1 MGFLTNWV
9 FWVILAVI
17 VFLMAIIGFLAEG
30 SIFKKKDKTT
40 IGDDSTG
47 SDSTVSSVQAPDAFA
62 PLKSASV
69 PSTPETLDVNS
80 VNTPAA
86 ETLDVNPVSA
96 PAAETLDV
104 NPVSAP
110 AAETLDVNPV
120 SAPAAETLDVN
131 PVNTPAA
138 ETLNVSPVSAPAAE
152 TLDVNPVNTP
162 AAETLNVS
170 PVNTPAPETLDV
182 SPVNTPAAETLDV
195 SPVNTPVTDN
205 NLNDENTENVH
216 QSSEDIFNEVPDTL
230 QEVKIETLDDNLQT
244 SVSENN
250 QNEEVN
256 QTPSTP
262 ENGTDIW
269 NM

>member
-40 IGDDSTG
+40 IGNDNTD
-47 SDSTVSSVQAPDAFA
+47 SDSTVSSVQTPDAFA

-80 VNTPAA
+80 VNT
-86 ETLDVNPVSA
+86 
-96 PAAETLDV
+96 
-104 NPVSAP
+104 
-110 AAETLDVNPV
+110 
-120 SAPAAETLDVN
+120 PAAETLDVN

-182 SPVNTPAAETLDV
+182 NPVSAPAAETLDVNPVSAPAAETLDV

>member
-40 IGDDSTG
+40 IGNDNTD
-47 SDSTVSSVQAPDAFA
+47 SDSTVSSVQTSDAFA

-69 PSTPETLDVNS
+69 PSTPETLNVNPVNTPVAETLNVNSVNTPTAETLNVNPVNTPTAETLNVNSVNTPVAETLNVNS

-86 ETLDVNPVSA
+86 ETLN
-96 PAAETLDV
+96 
-104 NPVSAP
+104 
-110 AAETLDVNPV
+110 
-120 SAPAAETLDVN
+120 VN
-131 PVNTPAA
+131 PVNMPQA
-138 ETLNVSPVSAPAAE
+138 EMLNVSPI
-152 TLDVNPVNTP
+152 
-162 AAETLNVS
+162 
-170 PVNTPAPETLDV
+170 
-182 SPVNTPAAETLDV
+182 
-195 SPVNTPVTDN
+195 TDN
-205 NLNDENTENVH
+205 NLNNEKTENVH

-244 SVSENN
+244 SASENN

-256 QTPSTP
+256 QMPNTP

>member
-40 IGDDSTG
+40 IGNDNTD
-47 SDSTVSSVQAPDAFA
+47 SDSTVSSVQTPDAFA

-69 PSTPETLDVNS
+69 PSTPETLNVNPVNTPVAETLNVNSVNTPVAETLNVNSVNTPVAETLNVNPVNTPTAETLNVNPVNTPVAETLNVNSVNTPTAETLNVNS

-86 ETLDVNPVSA
+86 ETLN
-96 PAAETLDV
+96 
-104 NPVSAP
+104 
-110 AAETLDVNPV
+110 
-120 SAPAAETLDVN
+120 VN
-131 PVNTPAA
+131 PVNMPQA
-138 ETLNVSPVSAPAAE
+138 EMLNVSPI
-152 TLDVNPVNTP
+152 
-162 AAETLNVS
+162 
-170 PVNTPAPETLDV
+170 
-182 SPVNTPAAETLDV
+182 
-195 SPVNTPVTDN
+195 TDN
-205 NLNDENTENVH
+205 NLNNEKTENVH

-244 SVSENN
+244 SASENN

-256 QTPSTP
+256 QMPNTP

>member
-17 VFLMAIIGFLAEG
+17 VFLMVIIGFLAEG

-40 IGDDSTG
+40 IGDDNTD
-47 SDSTVSSVQAPDAFA
+47 SDSTVSSVQTPDAFV

-69 PSTPETLDVNS
+69 PSTPETLN
-80 VNTPAA
+80 
-86 ETLDVNPVSA
+86 
-96 PAAETLDV
+96 
-104 NPVSAP
+104 
-110 AAETLDVNPV
+110 
-120 SAPAAETLDVN
+120 VN

-138 ETLNVSPVSAPAAE
+138 ETLNV
-152 TLDVNPVNTP
+152 NPVNTP
-162 AAETLNVS
+162 QAEMLNVS
-170 PVNTPAPETLDV
+170 PI
-182 SPVNTPAAETLDV
+182 
-195 SPVNTPVTDN
+195 TDN
-205 NLNDENTENVH
+205 NLNNEKTENVH

-244 SVSENN
+244 SASENN

-256 QTPSTP
+256 QMPNTP

-269 NM
+269 NI

>member
-104 NPVSAP
+104 NPVN
-110 AAETLDVNPV
+110 T
-120 SAPAAETLDVN
+120 PAAETLDVN

-138 ETLNVSPVSAPAAE
+138 ETLDVNPVNTPAAE

-170 PVNTPAPETLDV
+170 PVNTPAAETLDV
-182 SPVNTPAAETLDV
+182 NPVSAPAAETLDV

>member
-40 IGDDSTG
+40 IGNDNTD
-47 SDSTVSSVQAPDAFA
+47 SDSTVSSVQTPDAFA

-96 PAAETLDV
+96 
-104 NPVSAP
+104 
-110 AAETLDVNPV
+110 
-120 SAPAAETLDVN
+120 
-131 PVNTPAA
+131 
-138 ETLNVSPVSAPAAE
+138 
-152 TLDVNPVNTP
+152 
-162 AAETLNVS
+162 
-170 PVNTPAPETLDV
+170 
-182 SPVNTPAAETLDV
+182 PAAETLDV

-244 SVSENN
+244 SASENN

-256 QTPSTP
+256 QMPNTP

>member
-40 IGDDSTG
+40 IGNDNTD
-47 SDSTVSSVQAPDAFA
+47 SDSTVSSVQTPDAFA

-69 PSTPETLDVNS
+69 PSTPETLNVNP
-80 VNTPAA
+80 VNTPVA
-86 ETLDVNPVSA
+86 ETLN
-96 PAAETLDV
+96 
-104 NPVSAP
+104 
-110 AAETLDVNPV
+110 
-120 SAPAAETLDVN
+120 VN

-138 ETLNVSPVSAPAAE
+138 ETLNVNS
-152 TLDVNPVNTP
+152 VNTP
-162 AAETLNVS
+162 AAETLNVN
-170 PVNTPAPETLDV
+170 PVNMPQAEMLNV
-182 SPVNTPAAETLDV
+182 SPI
-195 SPVNTPVTDN
+195 TDN
-205 NLNDENTENVH
+205 NLNNEKTENVH

-244 SVSENN
+244 SASENN

-256 QTPSTP
+256 QMPNTP

-269 NM
+269 NI

>member
-40 IGDDSTG
+40 IGNDNTD
-47 SDSTVSSVQAPDAFA
+47 SDSTVSSVQTPDAFA

-69 PSTPETLDVNS
+69 PSTPETLNVNP
-80 VNTPAA
+80 VNTPVA
-86 ETLDVNPVSA
+86 ETLN
-96 PAAETLDV
+96 
-104 NPVSAP
+104 
-110 AAETLDVNPV
+110 
-120 SAPAAETLDVN
+120 VN

-138 ETLNVSPVSAPAAE
+138 ETLNVNPVNAPTAE
-152 TLDVNPVNTP
+152 TLNVNSVNTPVAETLNVNSVNTPTAETLNVNPVNTPVAETLNVNSVNTPTAETLNVNSVNTP
-162 AAETLNVS
+162 AAETLNVN
-170 PVNTPAPETLDV
+170 PVNMPQAEMLNV
-182 SPVNTPAAETLDV
+182 SPI
-195 SPVNTPVTDN
+195 TDN
-205 NLNDENTENVH
+205 NLNNEKTENVH

-244 SVSENN
+244 SASENN

-256 QTPSTP
+256 QMPNTP

>member
-40 IGDDSTG
+40 IGNDNTD
-47 SDSTVSSVQAPDAFA
+47 SDSTVSSVQTSDAFA

-69 PSTPETLDVNS
+69 PSTPETLNVNP
-80 VNTPAA
+80 VNTPVA
-86 ETLDVNPVSA
+86 ETLN
-96 PAAETLDV
+96 
-104 NPVSAP
+104 
-110 AAETLDVNPV
+110 
-120 SAPAAETLDVN
+120 VN

-138 ETLNVSPVSAPAAE
+138 ETLNVNSVNTPTAE
-152 TLDVNPVNTP
+152 TLNVNPVNTPTAETLNVNPVNTPTAETLNVNSVNTPVAETLNVNSVNTP
-162 AAETLNVS
+162 AAETLNVN
-170 PVNTPAPETLDV
+170 PVNMPQAEMLNV
-182 SPVNTPAAETLDV
+182 SPI
-195 SPVNTPVTDN
+195 TDN
-205 NLNDENTENVH
+205 NLNNEKTENVH

-244 SVSENN
+244 SDSENN

-256 QTPSTP
+256 QMPNTP

>member
-40 IGDDSTG
+40 IGNDNTD
-47 SDSTVSSVQAPDAFA
+47 SDSTVSSVQTSDAFA

-69 PSTPETLDVNS
+69 PSTPETLNVNPVNTPVAETLNVNPVNTPVAETLNVNSVNTPVAETLNVNSVNTPTAETLNVNSVNTPVAETLNVNS

-86 ETLDVNPVSA
+86 ETLN
-96 PAAETLDV
+96 
-104 NPVSAP
+104 
-110 AAETLDVNPV
+110 
-120 SAPAAETLDVN
+120 VN
-131 PVNTPAA
+131 PVNMPQA
-138 ETLNVSPVSAPAAE
+138 EMLNVSPI
-152 TLDVNPVNTP
+152 
-162 AAETLNVS
+162 
-170 PVNTPAPETLDV
+170 
-182 SPVNTPAAETLDV
+182 
-195 SPVNTPVTDN
+195 TDN
-205 NLNDENTENVH
+205 NLNNEKTENVH

-244 SVSENN
+244 SDSENN

-256 QTPSTP
+256 QMPNTP

>member
-120 SAPAAETLDVN
+120 NTPAAETLDVN
-131 PVNTPAA
+131 
-138 ETLNVSPVSAPAAE
+138 
-152 TLDVNPVNTP
+152 
-162 AAETLNVS
+162 

-182 SPVNTPAAETLDV
+182 SPVNTPASETLDVNPVSAPAAETLDV

>member
-40 IGDDSTG
+40 IGNDNTD
-47 SDSTVSSVQAPDAFA
+47 SDSTVSSVQTPDAFA

-69 PSTPETLDVNS
+69 PSTPETLN
-80 VNTPAA
+80 
-86 ETLDVNPVSA
+86 
-96 PAAETLDV
+96 
-104 NPVSAP
+104 
-110 AAETLDVNPV
+110 
-120 SAPAAETLDVN
+120 VN
-131 PVNTPAA
+131 PVNMPQA
-138 ETLNVSPVSAPAAE
+138 EMLNVSPI
-152 TLDVNPVNTP
+152 
-162 AAETLNVS
+162 
-170 PVNTPAPETLDV
+170 
-182 SPVNTPAAETLDV
+182 
-195 SPVNTPVTDN
+195 TDN
-205 NLNDENTENVH
+205 NLNNEKTENVH

-244 SVSENN
+244 SDSENN

-256 QTPSTP
+256 QMPNTP

>member
-120 SAPAAETLDVN
+120 
-131 PVNTPAA
+131 NTPAA
-138 ETLNVSPVSAPAAE
+138 ETLNVNPVSTPAAE
-152 TLDVNPVNTP
+152 TLDVN
-162 AAETLNVS
+162 

-182 SPVNTPAAETLDV
+182 SPVNTPASETLDVNPVSAPAAETLDV

>member
-40 IGDDSTG
+40 IGNDNTD
-47 SDSTVSSVQAPDAFA
+47 SDSTVSSVQTPDAFA

-69 PSTPETLDVNS
+69 PSTPETLNVNPVNTPVAETLNVNPVNTPVAETLNVNS
-80 VNTPAA
+80 VNTP
-86 ETLDVNPVSA
+86 V
-96 PAAETLDV
+96 
-104 NPVSAP
+104 
-110 AAETLDVNPV
+110 
-120 SAPAAETLDVN
+120 
-131 PVNTPAA
+131 A
-138 ETLNVSPVSAPAAE
+138 ETLNVNSVNTPTAE
-152 TLDVNPVNTP
+152 TLNVNSVNTPVAETLNVNSVNTP

-170 PVNTPAPETLDV
+170 PVNTPASETLDV
-182 SPVNTPAAETLDV
+182 NPVSAPAAETLDV

>member
-40 IGDDSTG
+40 IGNDNTD
-47 SDSTVSSVQAPDAFA
+47 SDSTVSSVQTPDAFA

-69 PSTPETLDVNS
+69 PSTPETLNVNPVNTPVAETLNVNPVNTPVAETLNVNSVNTPVAETLNVNSVNTPTAETLNVNPVNTPTAETLNVNPVNTPTAETLNVNS

-86 ETLDVNPVSA
+86 ETLN
-96 PAAETLDV
+96 
-104 NPVSAP
+104 
-110 AAETLDVNPV
+110 
-120 SAPAAETLDVN
+120 VN
-131 PVNTPAA
+131 PVNTPQA
-138 ETLNVSPVSAPAAE
+138 EMLNVSPI
-152 TLDVNPVNTP
+152 
-162 AAETLNVS
+162 
-170 PVNTPAPETLDV
+170 
-182 SPVNTPAAETLDV
+182 
-195 SPVNTPVTDN
+195 TDN
-205 NLNDENTENVH
+205 NLNNEKTENVH

-244 SVSENN
+244 SASENN

-256 QTPSTP
+256 QMPNTP

>member
-120 SAPAAETLDVN
+120 NTPVAETLDVN
-131 PVNTPAA
+131 
-138 ETLNVSPVSAPAAE
+138 PVSAPAAE

-162 AAETLNVS
+162 AAETLDVNPVS
-170 PVNTPAPETLDV
+170 APAAETLDV
-182 SPVNTPAAETLDV
+182 NPVNTPAAETLDV

>member
-69 PSTPETLDVNS
+69 PSTPETLDVNP

-96 PAAETLDV
+96 
-104 NPVSAP
+104 
-110 AAETLDVNPV
+110 
-120 SAPAAETLDVN
+120 
-131 PVNTPAA
+131 
-138 ETLNVSPVSAPAAE
+138 
-152 TLDVNPVNTP
+152 
-162 AAETLNVS
+162 
-170 PVNTPAPETLDV
+170 
-182 SPVNTPAAETLDV
+182 PAAETLDV

>member
-40 IGDDSTG
+40 IGNDNTD
-47 SDSTVSSVQAPDAFA
+47 SDSTVSSVQTSDAFA

-69 PSTPETLDVNS
+69 PSTPETLNVNPVNTPVAETLNVNPVNTPVAETLNVNS

-86 ETLDVNPVSA
+86 ETLN
-96 PAAETLDV
+96 
-104 NPVSAP
+104 
-110 AAETLDVNPV
+110 
-120 SAPAAETLDVN
+120 VN
-131 PVNTPAA
+131 PVNMPQA
-138 ETLNVSPVSAPAAE
+138 EMLNVSPI
-152 TLDVNPVNTP
+152 
-162 AAETLNVS
+162 
-170 PVNTPAPETLDV
+170 
-182 SPVNTPAAETLDV
+182 
-195 SPVNTPVTDN
+195 TDN
-205 NLNDENTENVH
+205 NLNNEKTENVH

-244 SVSENN
+244 SDSENN

-256 QTPSTP
+256 QMPNTP

>member
-69 PSTPETLDVNS
+69 PSTPETLNVNPVNTPVAETLNVNS
-80 VNTPAA
+80 VNTPVA
-86 ETLDVNPVSA
+86 ETLNVNPVN
-96 PAAETLDV
+96 T
-104 NPVSAP
+104 
-110 AAETLDVNPV
+110 
-120 SAPAAETLDVN
+120 PAAETLDVN

-138 ETLNVSPVSAPAAE
+138 ETL
-152 TLDVNPVNTP
+152 DVNPVS
-162 AAETLNVS
+162 A
-170 PVNTPAPETLDV
+170 
-182 SPVNTPAAETLDV
+182 PAAETLDV

>member
-120 SAPAAETLDVN
+120 NTPAAETLDVN

-138 ETLNVSPVSAPAAE
+138 ETLDA
-152 TLDVNPVNTP
+152 NPVNTP

-170 PVNTPAPETLDV
+170 PVNTPASETLDV
-182 SPVNTPAAETLDV
+182 NPVSAPAAETLDV